1 MLNRELKSVRDF
13 KELYGFE
20 EESESRSSPQHED
33 RGEISE
39 TVYAEALMDELQ
51 KLKQTKDSLFDNPE
65 IKHVLKENGISKNT
79 FLSKFT
85 ILENNLNG
93 VTSGQLSSQEAIKNR
108 RLAFSSAKIKV
119 MEDKLKLT

>member
-1 MLNRELKSVRDF
+1 M
-13 KELYGFE
+13 
-20 EESESRSSPQHED
+20 
-33 RGEISE
+33 
-39 TVYAEALMDELQ
+39 
-51 KLKQTKDSLFDNPE
+51 
-65 IKHVLKENGISKNT
+65 LKENGISKNT